1 MSNEK
6 IKALLDENEK
16 AAEAQEELANAKI
29 DFSMKALAIL
39 LTTVDDRFKELLEG
53 MAGTEHFDKEL
64 GKGLQET
71 ISQAM
76 QTFLQV
82 KHEINFQPQINLDL
96 APIKSEI
103 TRGIEQSKSLYGLI
117 DKMDKNGGKNEALY
131 NLIVLMINKAM
142 ASYDRIININ
152 ISPDLKEINT
162 TLSQRPEKWKGKVT
176 KRITSGIL
184 NGAIDEF
191 EIEVIK

>member
-1 MSNEK
+1 MKENLKAIFEESEK
-6 IKALLDENEK
+6 V
-16 AAEAQEELANAKI
+16 AEAHEELANAKV

-53 MAGTEHFDKEL
+53 MGATDHFDKEL

-103 TRGIEQSKSLYGLI
+103 SRGIEQNKSLYGLI
-117 DKMDKNGGKNEALY
+117 QNMDKNGNKNEALY

-162 TLSQRPEKWKGKVT
+162 TLNKPRAEKWKGTVT
-176 KRITSGIL
+176 KRIRSGSFS
-184 NGAIDEF
+184 GAIEEF